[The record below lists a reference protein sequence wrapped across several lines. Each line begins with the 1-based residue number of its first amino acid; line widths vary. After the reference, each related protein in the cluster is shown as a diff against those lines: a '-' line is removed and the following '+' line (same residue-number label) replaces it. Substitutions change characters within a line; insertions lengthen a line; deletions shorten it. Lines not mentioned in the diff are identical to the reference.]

1 MAKRVEILEFR
12 RRFYRSISKIRVW
25 EEENLENEPQNRSK
39 SVLNKDESKAELFP
53 MTFQTFGPIK

>member
-12 RRFYRSISKIRVW
+12 RRFYRSILKIRVW

-39 SVLNKDESKAELFP
+39 SVLNKDESKAELSP
-53 MTFQTFGPIK
+53 MIFQIFGCDE